1 MPHLEFF
8 IVAQEIS
15 IDQSTNQAS
24 VFSILEEIQTANFP
38 TILQKIAALSTWRAE
53 AGDRERDWQVILR
66 VIQPN
71 GEHSDFTS
79 NFRFTG
85 SSRHRVVQRF
95 IGLPINM
102 EGDLRFELLLNGEH
116 VAEHIVFVQRV
127 ASTDIQ

>member
-38 TILQKIAALSTWRAE
+38 IIFQKIAVLSTWRAE

-85 SSRHRVVQRF
+85 SPRHRVVQRF

-116 VAEHIVFVQRV
+116 AAEHIVFVQRV